1 MFSRAEMMFE
11 TSFQNDVVSLRT
23 QTQKRNDN
31 FLSKIVV
38 SFLEERMGFE
48 PTVRD

>member
-23 QTQKRNDN
+23 QTQKKKRQLPVENCR
-31 FLSKIVV
+31 F
-38 SFLEERMGFE
+38 FFGAAQR
-48 PTVRD
+48 T